1 MTILK
6 EERGNMF
13 KRTVFPLIKRRMQEP
28 RRLIQIVSGPRQIG
42 KTTTVR
48 QALQE
53 CSCAFAYHVIEGGN
67 RYRNDFISS
76 AWNEA
81 RLKIKSEKLSEFILV
96 FDEIQNVPQWSSFI
110 KKEWDTDSFDGVNI
124 KVFLLGSSR
133 VLLLKGL
140 AESLMG
146 RFEIIRMS
154 HWSYLEMKNAFN
166 FSVEDFVFFGGYPL
180 FASLMRDNFTM
191 SAEDKERNAAFLV
204 DAIINA
210 TVEKDILID
219 TPIAKP
225 ALLRRLVDLACN
237 YSGEIISLNKLLG
250 CLQEKGNTSTLANYL
265 DLLEESGLIGALSK
279 FSIDRARL
287 RASPPKLQV
296 WNNALKTNFLQ
307 LSYDSLQKDKALYG
321 RVFESAIGAFLVSA
335 SYTGRFEV
343 FYWREGDLEVDY
355 VLKKGERIVAIEVK
369 SNFEG
374 FSKGL
379 NVFNEKFKPYRSFII
394 GPAAMKA
401 EEFFSIDPIMLFD

>member
-250 CLQEKGNTSTLANYL
+250 CLQEKGNTSTLANYF
-265 DLLEESGLIGALSK
+265 DLLEESGLISALSK